1 MSQEPT
7 ELSSMFCLNV
17 QSDEG
22 RRGESQ
28 PSAGRGEAESLL
40 RRLLQ
45 QQERQTE
52 LLEQLLLQQQSAQQQ
67 RQRELEQWKSAHP
80 RLSRACRR
88 AAESLSRVQAQF
100 LEDLT
105 DQVDA
110 QEDALMAGDF
120 MLTEFVD
127 RFGPRL
133 AHLNGVVQV
142 LAQLGHNPAD

>member
-7 ELSSMFCLNV
+7 ELSSTFCLNV
-17 QSDEG
+17 QTDGG
-22 RRGESQ
+22 RGAESQ
-28 PSAGRGEAESLL
+28 LASARGEAESLL

-45 QQERQTE
+45 QQERQTQ
-52 LLEQLLLQQQSAQQQ
+52 LLEQLLQQQQSTQQQ
-67 RQRELEQWKSAHP
+67 RQRELEQWKTAHP
-80 RLSRACRR
+80 HLSRACRR

-142 LAQLGHNPAD
+142 LAQLGHSPSD